1 MNTNILVKRARSLVS
16 QFARCA
22 IVAASF
28 FAAKAN
34 AETIY
39 GVTVFRDLV
48 TFDSANPGT
57 ILTTKPITGLTSQDQ
72 FESVRKIDFR
82 PATGQLYAVGNAP
95 GGIYR
100 LYTIDINNGKATRIG
115 APQLLNPISGSFG
128 FNFEPLFDQI
138 RIVTDDDQNL
148 GYDPSTA
155 ALVATGSPLAYV
167 SGDVN
172 FGVNPTIV
180 TASFTTANSNGFM
193 WSIDRA
199 LGVFAYTFQDEVNQ
213 GKLRTGPGN
222 AVGIPLPNYID
233 GVNLEI
239 SQETQRLYVALSDP
253 GTGHTNLYEFKNDN
267 SGLILLGEV
276 GSGLILNSIAITLP
290 VSAPTGASL
299 PATTFL
305 VNGSATPTFVSPDS
319 VIRFEARQTSNA
331 AGVGVRVQASTDPG
345 NESSWLEL
353 DNGNKGHM
361 VFDTSINRWALNA
374 TNYPHQGGLYF
385 RAITDAQGYVDSKS
399 DPIGPFNLA
408 SGAQHLPA
416 TRLLL
421 FDQIATGSVRAATAL
436 RLNATQTSNAAG
448 LAVRIQI
455 STTPNN
461 EGSWTD
467 LNDGNGGKMTNDSA
481 GEFSLLTTAYPTGSA
496 VYFRA
501 ISSASG
507 NVDSISNFIGPV
519 TLVQVTPPSV
529 TITPPPGDTGS
540 GSGQDLAHPIILKQN
555 SSGFVTFN
563 FGASATSN
571 RSIKRVTL
579 FIDGGTV
586 DHTDSS
592 SATAEFSTS
601 VSGMHE
607 LRAAAVDDL
616 GALGEANPIYVL
628 VHPAGGKVFLLIN
641 QGRRWHE
648 QDTWRDLAGQ
658 PGIPGAKDLAL
669 VGSGTVLVTENVSVF
684 AVVLDHGTIGGNVPD
699 VQLSILGLITINGG
713 QVDQIGLTIDRFG
726 ACALTGDDDVVMTGT
741 VTNFGTFKILGN
753 GGITGKEGTPSRA
766 TTQAGG
772 IESVA
777 VPSGPFDF
785 IGAIVRNVGNFLFKP
800 PKKASS
806 SSSKTASR
814 KQVVTV
820 SNFRNEGTLKFL
832 SDDGAGLIGHD
843 GATIITHDGAS
854 IITHDGASIKI
865 QGRTSNA
872 SSNVRAATA
881 AAAYTQASG
890 ETDLSFIR
898 IIAPVNLDG
907 GVIIGSG
914 VIEGDVINNGGFIS
928 PGHSAGVIHVT
939 GSYSQ
944 GANGSLV
951 LEVGGANGNAVVPE
965 FDQLQISG
973 SATLGGNLV
982 LKTING
988 FTPDPNATF
997 VPLGYSSA
1005 NGNFASTSGNVQ
1017 VTLAST
1023 GTNMKITG
1031 ANPPAPKALNIA
1043 TRMRVEAGDNALIG
1057 GFIIT
1062 GSASKKVIIRGLGP
1076 STGVSGALADTTL
1089 ELHKADGS
1097 TFFNDN
1103 WRDSQEAEIIATTIP
1118 PTNNF
1123 ESAIVASL
1131 PPGGHT
1137 AIVRGKGGSTGVGL
1151 VEVYDLE
1158 GAAPETLA
1166 NISTRGQVQTG
1177 DNVMIGGFIIGGNQP
1192 AKILVR
1198 AIGPSL
1204 TALGIAGALQDPVL
1218 ELHDKNGT
1226 MIANDDW
1233 RSTQEAEIIATTVP
1247 PTHIK
1252 EAAILATL
1260 VPDPYTAIV
1269 RGANNTIG
1277 IALVEAYNI
1286 Q

>member
-1 MNTNILVKRARSLVS
+1 
-16 QFARCA
+16 
-22 IVAASF
+22 
-28 FAAKAN
+28 
-34 AETIY
+34 
-39 GVTVFRDLV
+39 
-48 TFDSANPGT
+48 
-57 ILTTKPITGLTSQDQ
+57 
-72 FESVRKIDFR
+72 
-82 PATGQLYAVGNAP
+82 
-95 GGIYR
+95 
-100 LYTIDINNGKATRIG
+100 
-115 APQLLNPISGSFG
+115 
-128 FNFEPLFDQI
+128 
-138 RIVTDDDQNL
+138 
-148 GYDPSTA
+148 
-155 ALVATGSPLAYV
+155 
-167 SGDVN
+167 
-172 FGVNPTIV
+172 
-180 TASFTTANSNGFM
+180 
-193 WSIDRA
+193 
-199 LGVFAYTFQDEVNQ
+199 
-213 GKLRTGPGN
+213 
-222 AVGIPLPNYID
+222 
-233 GVNLEI
+233 
-239 SQETQRLYVALSDP
+239 
-253 GTGHTNLYEFKNDN
+253 
-267 SGLILLGEV
+267 
-276 GSGLILNSIAITLP
+276 
-290 VSAPTGASL
+290 
-299 PATTFL
+299 
-305 VNGSATPTFVSPDS
+305 
-319 VIRFEARQTSNA
+319 
-331 AGVGVRVQASTDPG
+331 
-345 NESSWLEL
+345 
-353 DNGNKGHM
+353 
-361 VFDTSINRWALNA
+361 
-374 TNYPHQGGLYF
+374 
-385 RAITDAQGYVDSKS
+385 
-399 DPIGPFNLA
+399 
-408 SGAQHLPA
+408 
-416 TRLLL
+416 
-421 FDQIATGSVRAATAL
+421 
-436 RLNATQTSNAAG
+436 
-448 LAVRIQI
+448 
-455 STTPNN
+455 
-461 EGSWTD
+461 
-467 LNDGNGGKMTNDSA
+467 
-481 GEFSLLTTAYPTGSA
+481 
-496 VYFRA
+496 
-501 ISSASG
+501 
-507 NVDSISNFIGPV
+507 
-519 TLVQVTPPSV
+519 
-529 TITPPPGDTGS
+529 
-540 GSGQDLAHPIILKQN
+540 
-555 SSGFVTFN
+555 
-563 FGASATSN
+563 
-571 RSIKRVTL
+571 
-579 FIDGGTV
+579 
-586 DHTDSS
+586 
-592 SATAEFSTS
+592 
-601 VSGMHE
+601 MHE

-658 PGIPGAKDLAL
+658 PGIPGAKDLAV

-726 ACALTGDDDVVMTGT
+726 ACALTGDDDVVMTGNL
-741 VTNFGTFKILGN
+741 TNFGTFKILGN

-865 QGRTSNA
+865 QGRSSSA
-872 SSNVRAATA
+872 SSNGRAATA

-1123 ESAIVASL
+1123 ESAIVATL

-1192 AKILVR
+1192 AKILLR

-1218 ELHDKNGT
+1218 ELHDKNGST
-1226 MIANDDW
+1226 IGNDNW
-1233 RSTQEAEIIATTVP
+1233 RSTQETEIIATTVP
-1247 PTHIK
+1247 PTHNK